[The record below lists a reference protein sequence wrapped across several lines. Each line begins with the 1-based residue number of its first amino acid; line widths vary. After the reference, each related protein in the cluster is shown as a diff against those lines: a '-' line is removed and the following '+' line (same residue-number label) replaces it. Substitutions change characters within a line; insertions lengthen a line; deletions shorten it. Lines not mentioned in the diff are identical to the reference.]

1 MLGNHPFCV
10 YKLTVTRN
18 GQFVCGCRGDNK
30 DELERLGCAL
40 CEKYN
45 ADYFKIEYV
54 EANND

>member
-10 YKLTVTRN
+10 YNLTVTRN
-18 GQFVCGCRGDNK
+18 GQFVCGCRGDNRE
-30 DELERLGCAL
+30 ELKRLGIAL

-54 EANND
+54 NQ